1 MKNYKKALLTVA
13 VLTAMSLMAAEDS
26 TIYVTTFADE
36 DGENASQCSLRE
48 AVTAASTHKAYG
60 GCPKGQQYNTVTN
73 VIQLEA
79 GEYKLNKELQP
90 NADLLILG
98 KQPIDFSQ
106 PNAITNEFP
115 AATPIK
121 TSISGQ
127 NKSRI
132 FNTTQLNKPSLSLQN
147 IVLKDAFSHA
157 EGGALFVGGGTNLV
171 NVSILNSSAQAGGAI
186 YLNDTN
192 SSITVRGGEIR
203 GNKAPLGSILAMSC
217 MDNLEYTIRKIDFSA
232 TTFIENGSNDS
243 QSGFAFCGQPT
254 VNINST
260 TMTGNIANIA
270 SGSLIRFSSTA
281 INGSGSISA
290 ASSLRLLSNTIVKN
304 TAQSILAYNTIAEKN
319 LNFNIIG
326 FNQAKA
332 CRYTDGDVNA
342 LEFANIFL
350 TSNALNLISEVEKC
364 ELPVKVQD
372 GIKSNTFELNGRRFD
387 SLLSTLQTAQADT
400 GFLPLYFP
408 KDTGSDQDLV
418 DVGTLNC
425 DNLDQRGIT
434 RLQRSNADNPSSV
447 QNSCDI
453 GSTEIMKLS
462 VANIVQTNVSV
473 IDLMKSYQAE
483 SDLFKSLI
491 EDKTTKSEYLN
502 FYKMQYEKFQNL
514 ITQTEATQQYRTIF
528 IDPFMNN
535 LPDEQ
540 VDATGG
546 RQIRHLTVDN
556 YDVNVESQGVGKLDS
571 AGQFIGVYDQNLKCV
586 WNPALKQI
594 LMYRTDDRLTPSGD
608 KEFCKYTLTSK
619 NSSPIKSSSA
629 YISTQFINIPP
640 VVPVETNFVIQH
652 GGAQKISVD
661 LLKDAHDKGD
671 GLVSKLV
678 SKPNKPAFY
687 QNAQGQTQAIR
698 FVKVPD
704 AVSVSAERSGPCP
717 GIDRKE
723 TCYGGN
729 ITVQLNNT
737 LDVFS
742 HKLQYQV
749 YDADETISNVGLINL
764 NNTATAPDSVRVS
777 GGGGSMGWW
786 SAFGLVGLVFMR
798 RRMQKKI

>member
-1 MKNYKKALLTVA
+1 MKNYKKGLLTLA
-13 VLTAMSLMAAEDS
+13 VLTAMSLMAAEDT
-26 TIYVTTFADE
+26 TIYVTTFVDE
-36 DGENASQCSLRE
+36 DGENDSQCSLRE

-90 NADLLILG
+90 NGDLLILG
-98 KQPIDFSQ
+98 KEPVDFSQ
-106 PNAITNEFP
+106 PNAITNEYP

-132 FNTTQLNKPSLSLQN
+132 FNTTQLNRPSLSLQDL
-147 IVLKDAFSHA
+147 ILKDAVSNA
-157 EGGALFVGGGTNLV
+157 AGGALFVGGGTNLV

-186 YLNDTN
+186 YLNDAN
-192 SSITVRGGEIR
+192 SSITLRGGEIR

-217 MDNLEYTIRKIDFSA
+217 MDNLEYTTRKIDLNAS
-232 TTFIENGSNDS
+232 TFIENGSTDS

-260 TMTGNIANIA
+260 TMTGNIANTV
-270 SGSLIRFSSTA
+270 SGSLIRFSSTPV
-281 INGSGSISA
+281 NGSGSVSA
-290 ASSLRLLSNTIVKN
+290 ASSLRLLSNTIVRN
-304 TAQSILAYNTIAEKN
+304 TAQSILAYSTIAEKN

-332 CRYTDGDVNA
+332 CRYTDGDVSNI
-342 LEFANIFL
+342 EFSNIYF
-350 TSNALNLISEVEKC
+350 TSNALNLTNEAEKC
-364 ELPVKVQD
+364 ELPTKVEES
-372 GIKSNTFELNGRRFD
+372 IKSNTFELNGRSFD
-387 SLLSTLQTAQADT
+387 SLLSTLQAPQADT
-400 GFLPLYFP
+400 AFLPLYFP
-408 KDTGSDQDLV
+408 KDTGTDQDLV

-462 VANIVQTNVSV
+462 VANLGQSNVSV
-473 IDLMKSYQAE
+473 VDLIKRYQAE

-514 ITQTEATQQYRTIF
+514 ITQTESAQQYRTIF
-528 IDPFMNN
+528 VDPFVNN

-540 VDATGG
+540 VNGTGG

-556 YDVNVESQGVGKLDS
+556 YDVSVESIGVGKLDS
-571 AGQFIGVYDQNLKCV
+571 AGQFVGLYDQNLKCV

-629 YISTQFINIPP
+629 YISAQFINIAP
-640 VVPVETNFVIQH
+640 VVPSETNFVIQH
-652 GGAQKISVD
+652 GGAQKISID

-671 GLVSKLV
+671 GLISKLV

-698 FVKVPD
+698 FIKIPD
-704 AVSVSAERSGPCP
+704 AVSISAERSGPCP
-717 GIDRKE
+717 GLDRKE
-723 TCYGGN
+723 ICYGGN

-749 YDADETISNVGLINL
+749 YDVDETISNEGLIKL

-777 GGGGSMGWW
+777 GGGGSMPWW
-786 SAFGLVGLVFMR
+786 SIFVLAGLIFMR
-798 RRMQKKI
+798 RRF

>member
-1 MKNYKKALLTVA
+1 MKYYKKGLLTLT
-13 VLTAMSLMAAEDS
+13 VLATMSLMAAGEDY
-26 TIYVTTFADE
+26 TINVTTFADE
-36 DGENASQCSLRE
+36 DGENNSQCSLRE

-73 VIQLEA
+73 VIQLEV

-98 KQPIDFSQ
+98 KDPVDFNQ

-147 IVLKDAFSHA
+147 VVLKDGFSNA
-157 EGGALFVGGGTNLV
+157 AGGALFIGGGTNLA

-186 YLNDTN
+186 YLNDAN
-192 SSITVRGGEIR
+192 SSITVRGGEVR
-203 GNKAPLGSILAMSC
+203 GNKAPLGSVLAMSC
-217 MDNLEYTIRKIDFSA
+217 MDNLEYTIRKIDLSA
-232 TTFIENGSNDS
+232 TTFIENGSSDS

-260 TMTGNIANIA
+260 TMTGNIANTA

-281 INGSGSISA
+281 VNGSGGVSA
-290 ASSLRLLSNTIVKN
+290 ASSLKLLSNTIVRN
-304 TAQSILAYNTIAEKN
+304 TAQSILAYNNIAEKN

-332 CRYTDGDVNA
+332 CRYTDGDVSA
-342 LEFANIFL
+342 VEFANIFF
-350 TSNALNLISEVEKC
+350 TSNALNLTSATEKC
-364 ELPVKVQD
+364 EVPTKIEAA
-372 GIKSNTFELNGRRFD
+372 IKIDTVDLSDRSFE
-387 SLLSTLQTAQADT
+387 SLLSTLQAPQANT

-408 KDTGSDQDLV
+408 RDTGTAQDLV
-418 DVGTLNC
+418 DVGALNC
-425 DNLDQRGIT
+425 DSLDQRGIT

-462 VANIVQTNVSV
+462 VANIGQTNVSV
-473 IDLMKSYQAE
+473 VDLVKKYQAE

-491 EDKTTKSEYLN
+491 EDKTTKPEFLN
-502 FYKMQYEKFQNL
+502 FYKMQYDKFQNL
-514 ITQTEATQQYRTIF
+514 IVQTEAAQQYRPIF
-528 IDPFMNN
+528 IDPFLNN

-540 VDATGG
+540 VDASGG
-546 RQIRHLTVDN
+546 RQIRHLTVEN
-556 YDVNVESQGVGKLDS
+556 YDVSVESQGVGKLDS
-571 AGQFIGVYDQNLKCV
+571 AGQFVGIYDQNLKCV

-619 NSSPIKSSSA
+619 NTSPIKSSSA
-629 YISTQFINIPP
+629 YISAQFINIAP
-640 VVPVETNFVIQH
+640 VVPTESNFVIEH
-652 GGAQKISVD
+652 GGTQKISLD

-671 GLVSKLV
+671 GLVAKLV
-678 SKPNKPAFY
+678 SNPNKPAFY

-704 AVSVSAERSGPCP
+704 AVSISAERSGPCP

-742 HKLQYQV
+742 HKMQYQV
-749 YDADETISNVGLINL
+749 YDKDETISNVGLVNL

-777 GGGGSMGWW
+777 GGGGSMGWL
-786 SAFGLVGLVFMR
+786 SLLSLAGLAFVR
-798 RRMQKKI
+798 RRVHKS